1 MLPPRHREQSH
12 NAARSLPPVCRFSTS
27 ASSKAEETQAREE
40 RVTFPSAAAGGLIL
54 GPLQRSEHAQ
64 RHERIKKIVR
74 ARVFDNFYQDGVSRT
89 GRKTL
94 ARAMKGDFIGDY
106 YMDKVTDPLM
116 TNPDGRE
123 AAAIR
128 AERNARG
135 FKRRRPEKKVK
146 KGK

>member
-1 MLPPRHREQSH
+1 MLQPCHMEHMHSAGASFQS
-12 NAARSLPPVCRFSTS
+12 VCSFHTS
-27 ASSKAEETQAREE
+27 ASGNADDTQAREQ
-40 RVTFPSAAAGGLIL
+40 RVTFPPAAAGGVIL
-54 GPLQRSEHAQ
+54 GPLQPSEDAQ
-64 RHERIKKIVR
+64 SHERIKKIIR
-74 ARVFDNFYQDGVSRT
+74 ARVFDNFYQDGVGRT

-94 ARAMKGDFIGDY
+94 ARALKGDFIGDY
-106 YMDKVTDPLM
+106 YMDKITDPLM